1 MSEDQEGG
9 MSGLKKTILGV
20 LGTAVTGVGI
30 WATTQINTILGIE
43 EEGGAATEQVAAVE
57 QSNNQSVNVSGPAI
71 TINVPEQQQAASSHT
86 TVIKETVREVPAAQ
100 PAAQPAAPVEEKK
113 ETTAERIARLKKD
126 KVAKDGTSN

>member
-20 LGTAVTGVGI
+20 LGTAVTGAGI

-43 EEGGAATEQVAAVE
+43 EEGGAATEQVAPVE

-100 PAAQPAAPVEEKK
+100 PAAPVEEKK

-126 KVAKDGTSN
+126 KAAKDGTSN

>member
-43 EEGGAATEQVAAVE
+43 EEGGAATEQVAPVE

-71 TINVPEQQQAASSHT
+71 TINVPNQQPAVT
-86 TVIKETVREVPAAQ
+86 NTVIRETVREVPAAQ
-100 PAAQPAAPVEEKK
+100 SAPVAAPAEEKK
-113 ETTAERIARLKKD
+113 ETPLEKLARLKKQKAD
-126 KVAKDGTSN
+126 KADGK

>member
-9 MSGLKKTILGV
+9 MSGVKKTILGV

-43 EEGGAATEQVAAVE
+43 EEGGAATEQVAPVE

-100 PAAQPAAPVEEKK
+100 PAAPVEEKK

-126 KVAKDGTSN
+126 KAAKDGTSN

>member
-43 EEGGAATEQVAAVE
+43 EEGGAATEQVAPVE

-71 TINVPEQQQAASSHT
+71 TINVPNQQPAAT
-86 TVIKETVREVPAAQ
+86 NTVIRETVREVPAAQ
-100 PAAQPAAPVEEKK
+100 PASVAAPAEEKK
-113 ETTAERIARLKKD
+113 ETPLEKLARLKQQKAD
-126 KVAKDGTSN
+126 KANGK

>member
-43 EEGGAATEQVAAVE
+43 EEGGAATEQVAPVE

-100 PAAQPAAPVEEKK
+100 PAAPVEEKK

-126 KVAKDGTSN
+126 KAAKDGTSN